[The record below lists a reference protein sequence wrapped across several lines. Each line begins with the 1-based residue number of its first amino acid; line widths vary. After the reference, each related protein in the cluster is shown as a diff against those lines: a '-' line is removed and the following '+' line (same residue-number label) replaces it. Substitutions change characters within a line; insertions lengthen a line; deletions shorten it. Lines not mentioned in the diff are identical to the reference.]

1 MGMISVSIKH
11 LQMILI
17 FVLASGRLT
26 GGETIAITDS
36 VFSAKIER
44 DEWGVPHIYGKRD
57 ADVSFGLAYAHA
69 QDDYKTIEDVIFAL
83 RGELASI
90 YGRDAA
96 VNDYYVHLMN
106 FWNTIEERYESEVA
120 DDVKLL
126 CDGYAA
132 GINLFLDDFPD
143 QRRKQL
149 SNLTGRDVVAGFS
162 HKMPLMFGL
171 DGVLKKLAKEKPPE
185 FIGYGDELQS
195 GPFDMVASNVMAVA
209 PQRSGDGYTR
219 LWLNTHQPWDGPVSW
234 YEAHLVSE
242 EGWDFFGALFPG
254 SPVPFIG
261 HNPYLGWSHTVNSP
275 DLVDVYKLTINKQNK
290 NQYQQSAENF
300 EQFH

>member
-1 MGMISVSIKH
+1 MGMTSIPIKH
-11 LQMILI
+11 LLLILI
-17 FVLASGRLT
+17 FALGSGRLT
-26 GGETIAITDS
+26 GGETIEISDS

-69 QDDYKTIEDVIFAL
+69 QDDYKTIEDIMFAL

-96 VNDYYVHLMN
+96 VNDYYVHLLN

-143 QRRKQL
+143 QRKKQL
-149 SNLTGRDVVAGFS
+149 SNLTGRDVIAGFC

-209 PQRSGDGYTR
+209 PQRSTA
-219 LWLNTHQPWDGPVSW
+219 PP
-234 YEAHLVSE
+234 
-242 EGWDFFGALFPG
+242 ALATFTQRC
-254 SPVPFIG
+254 
-261 HNPYLGWSHTVNSP
+261 L
-275 DLVDVYKLTINKQNK
+275 
-290 NQYQQSAENF
+290 
-300 EQFH
+300 